1 MRQNPIPERVVAAVL
16 AGSMLVAPFIAL
28 LYRAEAG
35 LAAMVAALLATAFLL
50 REVDASTA
58 GNKRQWVRLAIA
70 LNLSLAIACV
80 GLILLLLSGR

>member
-1 MRQNPIPERVVAAVL
+1 MRQNSIQERVLAAVL
-16 AGSMLVAPFIAL
+16 AGSMLVAPFLAL

-50 REVDASTA
+50 REVYASTS

-70 LNLSLAIACV
+70 VDLSLAITCV
-80 GLILLLLSGR
+80 GLILLLLFGR